1 MKRVRL
7 GFKLFCLVTILSA
20 CGGGGSGG
28 GGGEG
33 GSGTLP
39 QLIPNPITYTN
50 MVAEVLP
57 IARSSD
63 TLLMTDVFLTHPNS
77 PRGGRIPTVCGGRFC
92 QAFYDGYRLVG
103 ISLLD
108 FQFSKPADD
117 HRFYT
122 SIGGVNIVDVRG
134 RDEAASVATDF
145 KTLGGW
151 LNRSAFAVEVH
162 SIVSGVSEDL
172 RGTVF
177 SGAYSLGDATGT
189 TPTFGDATWT
199 GTMVGSDTSLTANR
213 GNRIMGDATL
223 TFDLSQSDID
233 VTFTN
238 IRDIDAGRLHGHI
251 TWPNIP
257 VTSGSFST
265 GFIGDS
271 IDGRFYG
278 PNHEEVGGVFER
290 NQIAGAFGAKR

>member
-1 MKRVRL
+1 MNALRL
-7 GFKLFCLVTILSA
+7 GIILYSTATVLSA
-20 CGGGGSGG
+20 CGGGGGG
-28 GGGEG
+28 GGGR
-33 GSGTLP
+33 SGTLP

-63 TLLMTDVFLTHPNS
+63 TLLMTDVFLTHPSS

-134 RDEAASVATDF
+134 RDEEAGIVTDF

-151 LNRSAFAVEVH
+151 LDYSAFAVDVH
-162 SIVSGVSEDL
+162 SVVNDSGGDL
-172 RGTVF
+172 RDTVF

-189 TPTFGDATWT
+189 TPAFGNATWT
-199 GTMVGSDTSLTANR
+199 GTMVGGDTSLTANR
-213 GNRIMGDATL
+213 GNRIIGDATL
-223 TFDLSQSDID
+223 RFDLPQSTID

-238 IRDIDAGRLHGHI
+238 IRDIDAGRLHGPI
-251 TWPNIP
+251 TWQNIP

-265 GFIGDS
+265 GFIGHS

-278 PNHEEVGGVFER
+278 RNHEEVGGVFER